1 MALFTGSRDS
11 TSMSNH
17 PLRLVRLGIDTHQE
31 PVAYMRADCHVCRS
45 EGFSAHSRVQ
55 VELPEK
61 SIVATLNVVHSDLLA
76 PGEAGLSEAA
86 WSRLC
91 AKEGDCA
98 RFSHAPPVESLGSV
112 RSKTYGHA
120 LSDAQL
126 AGIVRDISDRRY
138 ADIEIASLLT
148 AFAAGGLSRGEVV
161 GLTRAMIS
169 VGDQLRWPKAVVADK
184 HCIGGLPGNRTTPI
198 VVAIVASLGVWI
210 PKTSSR
216 AITSPA
222 GTADTMEVL
231 TRVDLGVDQMK
242 QVVER
247 EGGCVVWGGAVRL
260 SPVDDLLIRIE
271 RALDIDSEGQLV
283 ASVLSKKV
291 AAGSTHVVIDIPVG
305 PTAKVRDT
313 ASAAALARL
322 LEDVGEA
329 LDLRIR
335 SIITDGAAPV
345 GRGIGPALE
354 ALDVL
359 AVLSRDAEAPA
370 DLAARAT
377 SLAGAVLE
385 LSGRCPTGEGEREA
399 SSALTDGRAMQ
410 KFIAICEAQGGL
422 REPPRA
428 AHRFTVEATAAGPIV
443 AIDNRRL
450 ARAAKL
456 AGAPASKAAGA
467 LMRAQLGD
475 SVARGEPLFELHAET
490 PGELD
495 YARSYLA
502 SHANIVTIG
511 PSR

>member
-1 MALFTGSRDS
+1 
-11 TSMSNH
+11 MSDH

-45 EGFSAHSRVQ
+45 EGFSAHSRIQLEVRG
-55 VELPEK
+55 E
-61 SIVATLNVVHSDLLA
+61 STVATLNVVHSDILA

-86 WSRLC
+86 WTRIG
-91 AKEGDCA
+91 ARGGDFA
-98 RFSHAPPVESLGSV
+98 RFSHAPPVESLASV

-120 LSDAQL
+120 LSDEQL
-126 AGIVRDISDRRY
+126 AEIVSDIGERRY
-138 ADIEIASLLT
+138 ADIEIAALLT
-148 AFAAGGLSRGEVV
+148 AFATGGLSRNEVV

-169 VGDQLRWPKAVVADK
+169 AGDQLSWPRAILADK

-198 VVAIVASLGVWI
+198 VVAIVAALGVWI

-231 TRVDLGVDQMK
+231 TRVDLGVEQMRR
-242 QVVER
+242 VVER

-283 ASVLSKKV
+283 ASVLSKKI

-305 PTAKVRDT
+305 PTAKVRDRS
-313 ASAAALARL
+313 SADALAGL
-322 LEDVGEA
+322 LEGVGGI
-329 LDLRIR
+329 LGLRLR
-335 SIITDGAAPV
+335 SVITDGTAPI

-359 AVLSRDAEAPA
+359 AVLSRDETAPA
-370 DLAARAT
+370 DLAARAI

-385 LSGRCPTGEGEREA
+385 LTGRCPAGDGEREA
-399 SSALTDGRAMQ
+399 FAALADGRALR
-410 KFIAICEAQGGL
+410 KLYSICESQGGL

-428 AHRFTVEATAAGPIV
+428 AHRFTVEAAEAGTVV
-443 AIDNRRL
+443 AIDNRKL

-456 AGAPASKAAGA
+456 AGAPGSKAAGA
-467 LMRAQLGD
+467 LMCVRIGD
-475 SVARGEPLFELHAET
+475 SIAKGEPLFELHAET

-495 YARSYLA
+495 YAKTYLA
-502 SHANIVTIG
+502 SHANIVAIG
-511 PSR
+511 ASG